1 MEFKIKISL
10 LERPFDFEESVFEK
24 NQRFSRGF
32 PEVFQRFVD
41 FRFLV
46 DFFCICS
53 MLIMVIMHKNVIK
66 SNFEL

>member
-41 FRFLV
+41 LRFLV
-46 DFFCICS
+46 DFFVYVRC
-53 MLIMVIMHKNVIK
+53 
-66 SNFEL
+66 